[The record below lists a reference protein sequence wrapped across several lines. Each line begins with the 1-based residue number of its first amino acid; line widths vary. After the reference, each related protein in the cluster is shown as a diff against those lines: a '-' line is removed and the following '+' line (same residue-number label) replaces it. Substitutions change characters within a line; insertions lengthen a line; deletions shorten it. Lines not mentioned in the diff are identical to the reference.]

1 MLIYTA
7 IALFLLGALAGIVM
21 ATQIISQN
29 RRPTPL
35 LAGIHGVLV
44 ASGLVLLVVGVV
56 IGSTT
61 LIIKVGLGVLLVAAL
76 FGFYLASLHIRGQQ
90 HPTAAV
96 VTHATLAVVGVLLLI
111 GSVIIVV

>member
-21 ATQIISQN
+21 ATQIIAQN
-29 RRPTPL
+29 RRPNPL

-44 ASGLVLLVVGVV
+44 ASGLVLLIVAIVA
-56 IGSTT
+56 GSTT
-61 LIIKVGLGVLLVAAL
+61 PVVKVGLGFLLVAAL
-76 FGFYLASLHIRGQQ
+76 FGFYLASLHISGRQ

-96 VTHATLAVVGVLLLI
+96 VTHASLAVVGVLLLI